1 MAARTYQL
9 TVEGELGD
17 LLESSFAGM
26 TFTRGE
32 GTTTLT
38 GDLRDQAELQGVLQR
53 VSDFGLILLEAR
65 AIDHRLEGRTG
76 NESAAA
82 DARSQAPSVPE
93 NPRRRR

>member
-9 TVEGELGD
+9 IVEGELGD
-17 LLESSFAGM
+17 RLESSFAGM

-53 VSDFGLILLEAR
+53 MSDFGLVLLEAR
-65 AIDHRLEGRTG
+65 AIDDPGR
-76 NESAAA
+76 
-82 DARSQAPSVPE
+82 RSPAVPKTS
-93 NPRRRR
+93 R